1 MKRKKR
7 LETKEYDSN
16 PLLQWGKERDF
27 LRVTFNTIFL
37 SIAKFLPLKLKN
49 KVYRSLG
56 VTIGDETAVALGVML
71 DIFYP
76 EKIQIGSN
84 TTIGYGTTVL
94 THETTT
100 DEFRTGP
107 TKIGDN
113 VLIGA
118 QTVIL
123 PGVEIGDGAKIS
135 ANSVV
140 HRDIEEGE
148 FVGGNPLKKIDSNNS
163 RQSL

>member
-1 MKRKKR
+1 MNRKDR
-7 LETKEYDSN
+7 LEIKEFDRN
-16 PLLQWGKERDF
+16 PLLQWNKERNP

-37 SIAKFLPLKLKN
+37 SIAKLLPLKLKN
-49 KVYRSLG
+49 KLYRNLG
-56 VTIGDETAVALGVML
+56 ADIGDDTAIALGVMF

-76 EKIQIGSN
+76 EKIEVGSG

-100 DEFRTGP
+100 SEFRKGP

-123 PGVEIGDGAKIS
+123 PGVEIGDGAKVS
-135 ANSVV
+135 ANSVIN
-140 HRDIEEGE
+140 RDIEEDE
-148 FVGGNPLKKIDSNNS
+148 FVGGNPVKKIDSDS
-163 RQSL
+163 QE

>member
-1 MKRKKR
+1 MRRKER
-7 LETKEYDSN
+7 LEIKEYTQN
-16 PLLQWGKERDF
+16 PLLQWNKERNL
-27 LRVTFNTIFL
+27 LRVTSNTIFL

-49 KVYRSLG
+49 KLYKYLG
-56 VTIGDETAVALGVML
+56 ADIGDDTAIALGVML

-76 EKIQIGSN
+76 ENIEIGSSS
-84 TTIGYGTTVL
+84 TVGYGTTIL
-94 THETTT
+94 AHETTV
-100 DEFRTGP
+100 DEFRSGP

-123 PGVEIGDGAKIS
+123 PGVKIADGAKVS

-140 HRDIEEGE
+140 HRDIEENE
-148 FVGGNPLKKIDSNNS
+148 FVGGNPIKKIDSGNS
-163 RQSL
+163 K

>member
-1 MKRKKR
+1 MNRKENLR
-7 LETKEYDSN
+7 IKEFDCN
-16 PLLQWGKERDF
+16 PLLQWNKERNP

-49 KVYRSLG
+49 KLYRNLG
-56 VTIGDETAVALGVML
+56 VDIGEDTAIALSVML

-76 EKIQIGSN
+76 EKIIIGSG
-84 TTIGYGTTVL
+84 TTIGYGSTIL
-94 THETTT
+94 THETTSS
-100 DEFRTGP
+100 EFRTGP

-123 PGVEIGDGAKIS
+123 PGVEIGDNAKIS
-135 ANSVV
+135 ANSLV
-140 HRDIEEGE
+140 HRDIEEDE
-148 FVGGNPLKKIDSNNS
+148 FVGGNPVTRIDSDN
-163 RQSL
+163 LE